1 MGVQQPAVHRTILVV
16 DVAGFAGRHR
26 TNKHQRTIREG
37 LYWSLRTAFEEV
49 DIRWDDCANE
59 DRGDGVMILV
69 PPEIPKAPFT
79 DALPSALV
87 RAVKA
92 HNNRQS
98 DEAARIRIRMVL
110 HAGEIEIDSHGVTS
124 NSLNHAFRLLEARPL
139 KTALERSAGVLAVI
153 TSEWFF
159 DEVTRHCAAADPAS
173 FRQFQIEV
181 KETVAPAWICLPDD
195 PHGPEILTAIS
206 AAERD
211 TQLPRDITLIVFG
224 SGARITHGS
233 LTSEDV
239 GIRLDAAGQSADQ
252 VSQRILDSA
261 GIEPDKSASPSDQ
274 VRAGGTPRDRM
285 TVAIT
290 GVDDAQHPEELLDVL
305 KALVGNG
312 VRVVLGFRR
321 DNSPSLGQ
329 AQAWHAGPSVAPIPV
344 PASVTERIDRIAGQI
359 TELGTAQQELLHRR
373 ARVGDTIT
381 FRDYATKLRLR
392 LTALRRA
399 VTECDPQWTQQG
411 LDEVEHA
418 VARAARR
425 VDQESRRLDR
435 VLAERQELRGM
446 LSADRA
452 TAVDSGLA
460 EDLELAELY
469 ERAHRQLF
477 LQPFDPEAAQA
488 TVRSYQQA
496 IHYATGDLKRE
507 SR

>member
-16 DVAGFAGRHR
+16 DVEGFAGRHR
-26 TNKHQRTIREG
+26 TNKHQRTIRDG
-37 LYWSLRTAFEEV
+37 LYRALRTAF
-49 DIRWDDCANE
+49 DDAGIKWDDCSNE
-59 DRGDGVMILV
+59 DRGDGVLILA

-79 DALPSALV
+79 DALPFALV
-87 RAVKA
+87 RALNA
-92 HNNRQS
+92 HNSEQP
-98 DEAARIRIRMVL
+98 DEATRFRMRMVL

-139 KTALERSAGVLAVI
+139 KAALTRSAGVLAMI

-159 DEVTRHCAAADPAS
+159 DEVTRHCTAADPAK

-195 PHGPEILTAIS
+195 PRGPEILTAIS

-211 TQLPRDITLIVFG
+211 THISRDLVLIVLG
-224 SGARITHGS
+224 SGERIMDRSMTGEEVD
-233 LTSEDV
+233 L
-239 GIRLDAAGQSADQ
+239 RLDAAGQSADQ

-274 VRAGGTPRDRM
+274 VRAGGVPRDRM
-285 TVAIT
+285 TVAVM
-290 GVDDAQHPEELLDVL
+290 GVDDAQHPEDLLDVL
-305 KALVGNG
+305 KALVGSG

-321 DNSPSLGQ
+321 DNSPSLDQ
-329 AQAWHAGPSVAPIPV
+329 AEAWQAVGPHT
-344 PASVTERIDRIAGQI
+344 ASMTERIDRIAEQI
-359 TELGTAQQELLHRR
+359 AELGTAQQELLHHK

-392 LTALRRA
+392 LSALRRG
-399 VTECDPQWTQQG
+399 VTEGDPEWTRRG
-411 LDEVEHA
+411 LDHVEHT
-418 VARAARR
+418 VARASRW
-425 VDQESRRLDR
+425 VDQESRRLSR
-435 VLAERQELRGM
+435 ILAERRELRGM

-452 TAVDSGLA
+452 TAVDGGLA

-469 ERAHRQLF
+469 QRAHNQLF
-477 LQPFDPEAAQA
+477 KQPFDPDTARAA
-488 TVRSYQQA
+488 VRAYQQA
-496 IHYATGDLKRE
+496 IREATREVKRE